1 MEKSRLL
8 PFFIIIPLLL
18 GLVSPGIIHIH
29 TWLNGALVQQDIQDI
44 LKTSTKSVIQQPKW
58 TPADGDC
65 LQYSNQRLELVRC
78 EETGDAGIWQSPE
91 DWMVEEFLV
100 ADLNRDG
107 TQEYALLVWRPFEPW
122 PIDRFLPN
130 GGRIAEFHNKAG
142 LSAHLILVGWDGDEY
157 RELWAGSSLANPIS
171 AIRTI
176 DIDRDG
182 YEELIALEGEY
193 DSAVEIGNITIWQW
207 QGFGFTLLNRMEGK
221 YSGYAVFSTNQ
232 QISILTY

>member
-1 MEKSRLL
+1 MGKSRFL
-8 PFFIIIPLLL
+8 PFFVFLPLLL
-18 GLVSPGIIHIH
+18 GLVSPGIAHIH

-44 LKTSTKSVIQQPKW
+44 LIISTKSIIQEPKR
-58 TPADGDC
+58 TSVDGDC
-65 LQYSNQRLELVRC
+65 LQYSNKRLALSRC
-78 EETGDAGIWQSPE
+78 EKTGEVGIWQSPE

-130 GGRIAEFHNKAG
+130 GGMIAEFHNTAG

-157 RELWAGSSLANPIS
+157 RELWAGSALANPIS
-171 AIRTI
+171 AIHAI

-193 DSAVEIGNITIWQW
+193 DSAIENGNVTIWQW
-207 QGFGFTLLNRMEGK
+207 QGFGFTLLDRNKGN
-221 YSGYAVFSTNQ
+221 YSGYTVFSNNQ
-232 QISILTY
+232 QTSILTY